1 MHVSIPQCPPPP
13 PPGIHPV
20 LDILANVC
28 NWLPQGQNLTIEE
41 STLQSSDATT
51 VSHHCDKKYIA
62 RF

>member
-28 NWLPQGQNLTIEE
+28 NWLPQGQISPLRNLHSSPVMQLLYPTIV
-41 STLQSSDATT
+41 T
-51 VSHHCDKKYIA
+51 KNI
-62 RF
+62 